1 MNSFAMKNKW
11 GVFLVIL
18 LVTIAYQL
26 LMAISL
32 SPLSDYEGCD
42 SLIFKQ
48 MGLSMLQDKVLY
60 LDLFDH
66 KGPIIYFINA
76 FCQWLLPGRWGLFL
90 VFSLYMATVTY
101 VWWLTASLFLKSRS
115 AFWPVV
121 IGLSS
126 YIIVLAEGNLSEE
139 WSLLPISYC
148 LYVFAKHF
156 VEDSRISFT
165 SFFLVG
171 VSMGVVTFLRINNM
185 AAPCCAI
192 LVYTIYHLKQ
202 RTTVTL
208 SDFVK
213 SFLMMFL
220 GWAVVIS
227 LCCLVIW
234 VLYGHEGIEAMVF
247 GTFIFNFEY
256 MGTTIATALDR
267 RRVYLYFGLT
277 TLIILSLLYL
287 KKRVSVLTI
296 LIGLCYIGSFVA
308 IGSKGWGN
316 YFIIFAPLTV
326 VATASMYDVLN
337 KWQKALLFLMFFVI
351 VPYKFYLA
359 FTSYQEERPFIE
371 ADKVIQNIPCD
382 EQMRIWNSANFDGVT
397 ILHRNGL
404 IQANR
409 VMLAFQML
417 ISERLKQS
425 EIERFSQVNPVW
437 IMASEPFQK
446 EVPLPLDSVKVIHD
460 YTLQTVV
467 GNKSG
472 HQLYFYR
479 VNRK

>member
-76 FCQWLLPGRWGLFL
+76 FCQWILPGRWGLFL

-101 VWWLTASLFLKSRS
+101 VWWLIASLFLKSRA

-148 LYVFAKHF
+148 LYVFVKHF
-156 VEDSRISFT
+156 VEESRISFT

-171 VSMGVVTFLRINNM
+171 ISLGVVTFLRINNM

-192 LVYTIYHLKQ
+192 LVYTVYHLKK
-202 RTTVTL
+202 RTTVSL
-208 SDFVK
+208 SDLVK

-234 VLYGHEGIEAMVF
+234 VLYGNEGIEAMIF

-326 VATASMYDVLN
+326 VAIALMYDALA

-351 VPYKFYLA
+351 VPYKVSLA
-359 FTSYQEERPFIE
+359 FTSYQEERPFID
-371 ADKVIQNIPCD
+371 ADKVIQNIPRD

-446 EVPLPLDSVKVIHD
+446 EVPLPLDSVTLIHD

-467 GNKSG
+467 GNDSG
-472 HQLYFYR
+472 HQLYFYKI
-479 VNRK
+479 NR

>member
-76 FCQWLLPGRWGLFL
+76 FCQWILPGRWGLFL

-101 VWWLTASLFLKSRS
+101 IWWLIASLFLKSRA

-148 LYVFAKHF
+148 LYVFVKHF
-156 VEDSRISFT
+156 VEESRISFT

-171 VSMGVVTFLRINNM
+171 ISLGVVTFLRINNM

-192 LVYTIYHLKQ
+192 LVYTVYHLKK
-202 RTTVTL
+202 RTTVSL
-208 SDFVK
+208 SDLVK

-234 VLYGHEGIEAMVF
+234 VLYGNEGIEAMIF

-316 YFIIFAPLTV
+316 YFIIFAPVTV
-326 VATASMYDVLN
+326 VAVASMYDMLN
-337 KWQKALLFLMFFVI
+337 KWQKALIFLMFFMFI
-351 VPYKFYLA
+351 PYKVHLA
-359 FTSYQEERPFIE
+359 YISYQQERSFPE
-371 ADKVIQNIPCD
+371 ADAVIQEMPYYVQ
-382 EQMRIWNSANFDGVT
+382 ESIWNSASFDGVT
-397 ILHRNGL
+397 VLHRNGL

-409 VMLAFQML
+409 VMLSFQML
-417 ISERLKQS
+417 ISEELKQS
-425 EIERFSQVNPVW
+425 EKKRFVQVSPAC
-437 IMASEPFQK
+437 IITLEPFQK
-446 EVPLPLDSVKVIHD
+446 AVPMPLDSVSLIRD
-460 YTLQTVV
+460 YTLKTVL
-467 GNKSG
+467 GKESDR
-472 HQLYFYR
+472 QLFFYMA
-479 VNRK
+479 NE